1 MKSKVVT
8 REEALSRI
16 HDGQTIMFGDWHGEF
31 AADEIIDGMLE
42 KGIKDIDAIA
52 VSAGMADQGVGKLIK
67 DHRVK
72 SLITTHIGLN
82 PIAKDQMF
90 AGELAI
96 EFSPQ
101 GTFAERIR
109 CGGAGLGGCLTPT
122 GLGTEVEE
130 GKQKLTIDGKEYLL
144 ELPLRADVALIKA
157 TKADT
162 AANISFRMNSRATN
176 STMAMAADT
185 VIVEVEE
192 IVEVGEL
199 GPEEIDVPAPVIA
212 GDTSDTDDYVM
223 KLKKLAGNNPNI
235 IFTGFVSGRTL
246 EELYSN
252 AYVYVLPSKLEGMPL
267 SLLEA
272 MSYGNC
278 VIGSDIAEIADVV
291 EDKAILFKK
300 ANVEDLKE
308 KLQMV
313 CDDVELVEKYKSE
326 ASGYICGRYNWEDV
340 VNRTVEVYRGK
351 KSCKEKLVENS
362 SVASI

>member
-130 GKQKLTIDGKEYLL
+130 GKQKLTINGKEYLL

-162 AANISFRMNSRATN
+162 AGNISFRMNSRATN

-199 GPEEIDVPAPVIA
+199 GPEEIDVPAPVI
-212 GDTSDTDDYVM
+212 DMIYER
-223 KLKKLAGNNPNI
+223 
-235 IFTGFVSGRTL
+235 TGEKRPMWQR
-246 EELYSN
+246 
-252 AYVYVLPSKLEGMPL
+252 AKAKAEG
-267 SLLEA
+267 
-272 MSYGNC
+272 G
-278 VIGSDIAEIADVV
+278 
-291 EDKAILFKK
+291 
-300 ANVEDLKE
+300 
-308 KLQMV
+308 Q
-313 CDDVELVEKYKSE
+313 
-326 ASGYICGRYNWEDV
+326 
-340 VNRTVEVYRGK
+340 
-351 KSCKEKLVENS
+351 
-362 SVASI
+362 